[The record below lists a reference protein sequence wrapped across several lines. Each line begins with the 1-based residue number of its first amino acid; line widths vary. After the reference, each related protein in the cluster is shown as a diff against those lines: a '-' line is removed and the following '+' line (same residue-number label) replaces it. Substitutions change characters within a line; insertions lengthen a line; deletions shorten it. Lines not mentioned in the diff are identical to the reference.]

1 MLLLLCIYLFVIGS
15 LEERM
20 SSIIVGLDNIVEGS
34 IIQYILRP
42 AQQPTDPNKQ
52 WRGRVEMVTRN
63 ADLGLCYVRSIEPGY
78 EGLGEYVF
86 FKQIVSVEEYRED
99 HSETN

>member
-1 MLLLLCIYLFVIGS
+1 MLLLLCSYLYVIGS

-20 SSIIVGLDNIVEGS
+20 SSTRVGLDNIVEGS
-34 IIQYILRP
+34 VILYVLRP
-42 AQQPTDPNKQ
+42 AQHPTAPNRL

-63 ADLGLCYVRSIEPGY
+63 AYNEGQGMCYVRSIEPGY

-86 FKQIVSVEEYRED
+86 FGQIVGVEEQ
-99 HSETN
+99 